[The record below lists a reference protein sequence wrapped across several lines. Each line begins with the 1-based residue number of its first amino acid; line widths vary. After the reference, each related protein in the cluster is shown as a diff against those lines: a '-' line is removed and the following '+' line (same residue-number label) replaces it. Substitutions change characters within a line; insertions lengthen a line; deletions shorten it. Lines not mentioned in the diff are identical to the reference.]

1 MLRLSIWLINPWL
14 SLWALQE
21 KEARL
26 KMQSVESR
34 KKLLDDIA
42 QEECKKVSININPP
56 PCSRYTFCRFTT
68 AG

>member
-1 MLRLSIWLINPWL
+1 L

-42 QEECKKVSININPP
+42 QEECKKVSINQPLHFLPAHKQQI
-56 PCSRYTFCRFTT
+56 
-68 AG
+68 

>member
-1 MLRLSIWLINPWL
+1 MNPWL

-42 QEECKKVSININPP
+42 QEECKKVSISPP
-56 PCSRYTFCRFTT
+56 PRQPLNFLPVHNRRQRKYI
-68 AG
+68 